1 MTEPVSA
8 SAPDLNRILDCA
20 IVGGGQSALA
30 TAFYLRRE
38 DRRGRKAPDFAV
50 FDDQPEPGGAWRHM
64 WPSMTLFSD
73 TNFSNLPG
81 MPMPSYNGPKGYPP
95 PGHVVDYLRE
105 YERRYDLPV
114 VRPVHVEQVEYDEPT
129 GLFQLHARTGRGDGH
144 SSSASHTSRAHIWRA
159 RTVVAATGTWSAP
172 FVPYYPGEFAGRQW
186 HTATYPGPELFA
198 GSSVAVVGAANSG
211 AQIAADLADVAD
223 VTWFVRH
230 PPRWMPDDV
239 DGAELFRRNRERYL
253 AISAGKKDPGADS
266 RLGDIVMLPAVRR
279 ARDTGRL
286 RPTQMFSTLDDVSAD
301 HLIWCTGFRPA
312 LGPFRGLL
320 SFRGDAPS
328 PQHPGLFLVGYGD
341 WVGPGSATI
350 TGVGVHAKRVAAEV
364 VAATRG

>member
-1 MTEPVSA
+1 MARPES
-8 SAPDLNRILDCA
+8 DLNRDPNRILDCA

-38 DRRGRKAPDFAV
+38 GRRSRKAPDFAV

-64 WPSMTLFSD
+64 WPSMTLFSAA
-73 TNFSNLPG
+73 NFSNLPG
-81 MPMPSYNGPKGYPP
+81 MPMPSYEGSKGYPP

-114 VRPVHVEQVEYDEPT
+114 IRPVHIDRVEYDEPT
-129 GLFQLHARTGRGDGH
+129 GLFHLHARPGSGAARPT
-144 SSSASHTSRAHIWRA
+144 SSSHTLRSHTWRA

-172 FVPYYPGEFAGRQW
+172 FVPYYPGKFAGQQW
-186 HTATYPGPELFA
+186 HTATYPGPEPFA

-211 AQIAADLADVAD
+211 AQIAADLADGADVAD

-253 AISAGKKDPGADS
+253 AISAGKEDPGADS
-266 RLGDIVMLPAVRR
+266 SLGDIVMLPAVRR
-279 ARDTGRL
+279 ARDSGHL
-286 RPTQMFSTLDDVSAD
+286 RPLS
-301 HLIWCTGFRPA
+301 LI
-312 LGPFRGLL
+312 
-320 SFRGDAPS
+320 
-328 PQHPGLFLVGYGD
+328 H
-341 WVGPGSATI
+341 I
-350 TGVGVHAKRVAAEV
+350 
-364 VAATRG
+364 